1 MFNADKSTI
10 LSGGDRAGVRQRVG
24 LAAEVFDRYGD
35 EIRAIIHFNVKDKST
50 TDDIFQEFFVS
61 IVRRPIPTDINDIR
75 AYLYRVVTNDVIDTS
90 RHTKNCQGHIE
101 RYVERRQYRVVQED
115 PQDIVIQAEEAE
127 RMFRLI
133 ESRLPEREAEVVV
146 QRLGNGLSTTDT
158 AERMQLDKKSVSRY
172 LSMAMKKMRRL
183 IPGNGDDIQ

>member
-10 LSGGDRAGVRQRVG
+10 LSGGNRAEIRERVG

-50 TDDIFQEFFVS
+50 ADDIFQEFFVS
-61 IVRRPIPTDINDIR
+61 IVRRPIPADIDDIK

-101 RYVERRQYRVVQED
+101 RYVERRRYRIVQED
-115 PQDIVIQAEEAE
+115 PEDVVIQAEEAE
-127 RMFRLI
+127 KMFRLI

-146 QRLGNGLSTTDT
+146 QRFGNGLSTTDA
-158 AERMQLDKKSVSRY
+158 AERMHVNKRSVSRY
-172 LSMAMKKMRRL
+172 LSMAMKKMRRF
-183 IPGNGDDIQ
+183 IPENGDDIQ